1 MGMNVT
7 SGESRKAISGL
18 YRMCQLTLDR
28 EALVKH
34 DHKKIPSLQED
45 AVPTEAEGP
54 PPQKFRKVEGVSMR
68 TALK

>member
-18 YRMCQLTLDR
+18 YRMCQLLLDR
-28 EALVKH
+28 EASVKH

-45 AVPTEAEGP
+45 AVPTEAEGLP
-54 PPQKFRKVEGVSMR
+54 P
-68 TALK
+68 